1 MKTSTKICFQS
12 PAHKFECD
20 LAPLLW
26 ASPYVSAKHKRQQCA
41 LTVKKAKHTPGCISQ
56 SAASTQRE
64 AILALPMACVRLHL
78 VHQVWQTLTNWSKWR
93 AFRLDRC
100 WITMQTDMALSDLLH
115 LDLLWAGGW
124 TGGVSPSLSY
134 SAVSCWDMHSDYFP
148 VLREEGL
155 SFYLSPAPLSEASL
169 PSHALL
175 CPWQVSISQLM
186 LSDAASVILCH
197 LISIE
202 TLRIDILLCKSS
214 RIPALPSRA
223 RISSFIFMPLK

>member
-41 LTVKKAKHTPGCISQ
+41 LIVKKAKHTPGCISQ

-124 TGGVSPSLSY
+124 TGGSLPAWVILQSHAEICTVTIFLSWGRRAWASISAQHLSLKLRCLPMLSSAPGKCPFLSWCFLMLPQSFSATLSLSKLWELISS
-134 SAVSCWDMHSDYFP
+134 SANPQESQHYHLELGF
-148 VLREEGL
+148 R
-155 SFYLSPAPLSEASL
+155 PLY
-169 PSHALL
+169 L
-175 CPWQVSISQLM
+175 CP
-186 LSDAASVILCH
+186 
-197 LISIE
+197 
-202 TLRIDILLCKSS
+202 
-214 RIPALPSRA
+214 
-223 RISSFIFMPLK
+223 